1 MSDFRISTKP
11 VTNACNFA
19 RVNAA
24 QQRYERESWM
34 TNWQLDMEVVRLGE
48 SKGEGLRPL

>member
-1 MSDFRISTKP
+1 M
-11 VTNACNFA
+11 
-19 RVNAA
+19 NAA

-34 TNWQLDMEVVRLGE
+34 TNWQLDMEVARLGE